1 MRYGMGDG
9 GWGMLITLKTK
20 DKKKLPIRYYY
31 ILLIAFLELNCMM
44 MMNQIKWV
52 ALFSFLIFPLLLKA
66 ECLSGNCWD
75 GKGAFKYPSG
85 AKYVGQFEKGFIHG
99 KGTLYFS
106 TGHIYIGDWEWQYR
120 EGNGK
125 FTYNNGDEYI
135 GQFKKSKFHGNGT
148 MRYHNGDV
156 YQGKWSNSM
165 PNGKGKYTFA
175 SGDRYEGS
183 FTEGQFHGQGTMY
196 YVNGSRYYGSWK
208 NNEKD
213 GQGTFVDSN
222 GRTKTGIW
230 RNGQLVETA
239 ERPMVQS
246 THQQSNHNEAGN
258 HSVSTGFERDCNEEY
273 CRDGLGTY
281 IYADG
286 SKYVGEFKYGYPE
299 GKGKVYY
306 ANGDVYEGSWANH
319 APHGPGVIY
328 FSSGKA
334 RGGLWRNGK
343 MVGEM
348 KPVREQVAD
357 KKIDIDYSEEVKVWA
372 VVVGVGRYKHM
383 PALRYT
389 DDDAYQMYAFLK
401 SVEGGS
407 LTDEQVKILVDED
420 ATRMNVLTTVHN
432 TLLKADD
439 NDVILFYFSGH
450 GLEGS
455 FLPVDYDGYNN
466 RILHEEI
473 RDLMA
478 KSKANQKV
486 VFADACHSGSILAMK
501 APVKQTLDRLYTA
514 FENTSGGLAL
524 MMSSKGEEYSLE
536 DGGLRSGIF
545 SYFLIKGLKGAA
557 DRNKDKIVTM
567 GELFNYVKKTVVEYT
582 AGAQTPTLSG
592 NFDQN
597 MPVAVRR

>member
-1 MRYGMGDG
+1 
-9 GWGMLITLKTK
+9 
-20 DKKKLPIRYYY
+20 
-31 ILLIAFLELNCMM
+31 MM
-44 MMNQIKWV
+44 SQIKWAV
-52 ALFSFLIFPLLLKA
+52 VFTFLIFPLLVKA

-75 GKGAFKYPSG
+75 GKGAFQYPSG
-85 AKYVGQFEKGFIHG
+85 AKYIGQFEKGFIHG
-99 KGTLYFS
+99 QGTLYFS
-106 TGHIYIGDWEWQYR
+106 TGHVYVGNWVWQYR
-120 EGNGK
+120 EGEGK
-125 FTYNNGDEYI
+125 FTFNNGDEYV
-135 GQFKKSKFHGNGT
+135 GQFKKSKFHGKGI

-156 YQGKWSNSM
+156 YKGAWKNSL
-165 PNGKGKYTFA
+165 PNGIGEYSFSSGAQYSGNFA
-175 SGDRYEGS
+175 D
-183 FTEGQFHGQGTMY
+183 GQF
-196 YVNGSRYYGSWK
+196 
-208 NNEKD
+208 D
-213 GQGTFVDSN
+213 GQGIMYYTDGSTYTGTWKASERNGTGTLVLSN
-222 GRTKTGIW
+222 GKKKTGLW
-230 RNGQLVETA
+230 DNGKLIAAEEKPLASAPSPPAYEPDNSNTA
-239 ERPMVQS
+239 SQS
-246 THQQSNHNEAGN
+246 T
-258 HSVSTGFERDCNEEY
+258 VTTGFERDCNTEY
-273 CRDGLGTY
+273 CRDGVGTY
-281 IYADG
+281 YYTDG

-299 GKGKVYY
+299 GKGKIYY
-306 ANGDVYEGSWANH
+306 SNGDVYEGSWANH
-319 APHGPGVIY
+319 APNGPGVIY
-328 FSSGKA
+328 FASGKA

-348 KPVREQVAD
+348 KPVREQVKEKAVT
-357 KKIDIDYSEEVKVWA
+357 INYSEEVKIWA
-372 VVVGVGRYKHM
+372 VIVGVGRYKHM

-389 DDDAYQMYAFLK
+389 DDDAYKMYAFLK

-407 LTDEQVKILVDED
+407 LTDDQVKILVDED

-432 TLLKADD
+432 TLLKADE

-473 RDLMA
+473 RDLMK

-501 APVKQTLDRLYTA
+501 APVKQTLDRYYAA
-514 FENTSGGLAL
+514 FEKTNSGMAL

-557 DRNKDKIVTM
+557 DRNRDKIVTI
-567 GELFNYVKKTVVEYT
+567 GELFSYVKHTVVEYT

-592 NFDQN
+592 VFDDE